1 MFIYRKIILIAAL
14 LLGLNFFGVITS
26 YASTS
31 QPTNNNTEG
40 TAISAEDLQRLA
52 TVIAEVKKYYYRE
65 IDDKTLFTNAI
76 SGMLSELDPHSA
88 YLTEQD
94 LKDLQMETTGRFGGL
109 GIEIAPDQGA
119 IKVISPLDD
128 TPAYKAGVKA
138 GDYIIQINNKF
149 VRNMSLNEAL
159 NMMRGPKGGL
169 VTLTIVRKNSPKPLI
184 FNLHREM
191 INVKTIKTKMLEP
204 GYYYIRIAI
213 FQEPTERDL
222 TKAIS
227 KIKKDSGGHI
237 KGIVLDI
244 RNNPGGLLESAVQIA
259 DNFLDSDRLKNN
271 DIIVYTK
278 GQDSETQ
285 ITAHASSGEL
295 LPNVPLVVI
304 VNEGSASAAEILAG
318 ALQDHKRAVVVGTRS
333 FGKGSV
339 QTLIPVDK
347 NSAIKLTTALYYTP
361 LGRSIQ
367 AKGIE
372 PDITVENFQI
382 PEKKSEVEA
391 LERISESSLI
401 DHIQNSDAQNST
413 ENNDTTANSDDERN
427 KAEVAIAYKDY
438 QLYEALH
445 ILKSLNVL
453 IHKTNN

>member
-1 MFIYRKIILIAAL
+1 
-14 LLGLNFFGVITS
+14 
-26 YASTS
+26 
-31 QPTNNNTEG
+31 
-40 TAISAEDLQRLA
+40 
-52 TVIAEVKKYYYRE
+52 
-65 IDDKTLFTNAI
+65 
-76 SGMLSELDPHSA
+76 
-88 YLTEQD
+88 
-94 LKDLQMETTGRFGGL
+94 
-109 GIEIAPDQGA
+109 
-119 IKVISPLDD
+119 
-128 TPAYKAGVKA
+128 
-138 GDYIIQINNKF
+138 
-149 VRNMSLNEAL
+149 
-159 NMMRGPKGGL
+159 
-169 VTLTIVRKNSPKPLI
+169 
-184 FNLHREM
+184 
-191 INVKTIKTKMLEP
+191 
-204 GYYYIRIAI
+204 
-213 FQEPTERDL
+213 
-222 TKAIS
+222 
-227 KIKKDSGGHI
+227 
-237 KGIVLDI
+237 
-244 RNNPGGLLESAVQIA
+244 
-259 DNFLDSDRLKNN
+259 
-271 DIIVYTK
+271 
-278 GQDSETQ
+278 
-285 ITAHASSGEL
+285 
-295 LPNVPLVVI
+295 LVVI